1 MGFTMDSYLERLRR
15 EISDAA
21 SDMSEADW
29 RRAPEGRWCS
39 AQIVEHLGRTYGT
52 TAKMIELAVASSGA
66 PAPVRPANVRERLAR
81 LLVVEM
87 GFIPSGLDAPEV
99 VVPRG
104 ELEPEEALQK
114 ALASLERMDAALDA
128 AVERW
133 GSGPIAMHMLL
144 GPLSARQWCR
154 FHYVHGH
161 HHVKQMRQRSRKPRK
176 QAVLE
181 RAY

>member
-1 MGFTMDSYLERLRR
+1 MDAHLEKLRD
-15 EISDAA
+15 EISGVACE
-21 SDMSEADW
+21 MSEADW

-52 TAKMIELAVASSGA
+52 TAKMIELAVAAAGA
-66 PAPVRPANVRERLAR
+66 PAPVRPATLRERLLR

-87 GFIPSGLDAPEV
+87 GILPVGLDAPEV

-104 ELEPEEALQK
+104 ELTPDQALQK
-114 ALASLERMDAALDA
+114 ALASLERMGAAIDA

-144 GPLSARQWCR
+144 GPMTARQWCR

-161 HHVKQMRQRSRKPRK
+161 HHVRQMKQRSRRPRN
-176 QAVLE
+176 QSVLE
-181 RAY
+181 RAF